1 MNFHRKHAVNM
12 EDNRKRKSVV
22 ANTGEEPPAR
32 RPRHELNVPLQAN
45 GHAQVACSP
54 QSPFVQVSISDT
66 LLDGTPKASKKKLI
80 LCKNYQQADG
90 LKQQSPSVKTPRMDK
105 NFNVTKKSSK
115 TPSSARRTPKMRLQW
130 CRGCDRQASA
140 GCRRAQHDCLALQEA
155 RSRAAQDLL
164 AAQDRLRRLEQLEV
178 RAATTR
184 LRCTA
189 QVMGVGERDIELA
202 LSSLGGADLRAL
214 CLYLEGLELEPEE
227 AHLSASSAGCEA
239 IATRCAKL
247 PDRLEGV
254 TIMPGAVL
262 LLGCLDR
269 ERGDDDDRQ
278 SDDPDRSWFCESPP
292 ALRIYYDLPVAPQQA
307 QGSKVLGYITCNLKH
322 IAAARP
328 GGESNREGRAV
339 RLLNVTVISE

>member
-1 MNFHRKHAVNM
+1 MPATSFNTALALPAPPTNCSSLVNM

-54 QSPFVQVSISDT
+54 QSPFVQGVEKCNLQVSPSSSLVGPSAMWYPSLLPAWCQWRGFHIGTLGATGGARGDVSVLRHYLTFGDNEGCFRVEVSISDT

-105 NFNVTKKSSK
+105 NFNVTKK
-115 TPSSARRTPKMRLQW
+115 
-130 CRGCDRQASA
+130 
-140 GCRRAQHDCLALQEA
+140 
-155 RSRAAQDLL
+155 
-164 AAQDRLRRLEQLEV
+164 
-178 RAATTR
+178 
-184 LRCTA
+184 
-189 QVMGVGERDIELA
+189 
-202 LSSLGGADLRAL
+202 
-214 CLYLEGLELEPEE
+214 
-227 AHLSASSAGCEA
+227 
-239 IATRCAKL
+239 
-247 PDRLEGV
+247 
-254 TIMPGAVL
+254 
-262 LLGCLDR
+262 
-269 ERGDDDDRQ
+269 
-278 SDDPDRSWFCESPP
+278 SWFCESPP